1 MSQHSK
7 REKETAATNTK
18 SHAQST
24 RHTSGSSS
32 TNKHSH
38 KKQMPNGTLKANS
51 NTKLNQNSNSSS
63 SAMQATVSGSGS
75 SSSISP
81 STSTSSPQV
90 SHVHGKIQMSKK
102 EKNQKD
108 KQRERERIERE
119 QLVLW
124 RRPLDTSRYCGLE
137 LLALFRTW
145 SARLVQQ
152 RLLLAALI
160 VLGILFS
167 VIYRIDGPHQVAI
180 ELVRRNTWFFVYWL
194 GLGVL
199 SSVGLGTG
207 LHTFLLYLGPH
218 IASVTLAAYECNSLK
233 FPRPPY
239 PDDIICPE
247 EPYDKRVPN
256 LWAIM
261 SKVRL
266 EAFLWGAGTALGEL
280 PPYFMAKAARLS
292 GYDPDDA
299 EELAEFEAL
308 NAKRNQK
315 NLSLMDKGKLFMERV
330 VERIGFFG
338 IMACASIPNPL
349 FDLAGITCGHFLV
362 PFWTF
367 FGATLIGKAIIKMHI
382 QKIFVIIAFN
392 ETLIERAVDLLASL
406 PYFGHKLQ
414 EPFKA
419 FLKNQK
425 QRLHRQQRGAG
436 QGAGIGPD
444 SGNLLSKI
452 FETFVIGMVC
462 YFVVSIVNSLGQ
474 SYHKRLHRKTTSPV
488 LATGPLP
495 TTASVKAVPV
505 PATTPT
511 ATLKKHAKQRALR
524 E

>member
-7 REKETAATNTK
+7 KDSSSSGSGSHAPQSNRHGNSNNK
-18 SHAQST
+18 SHKRQAANGSLKAQSN
-24 RHTSGSSS
+24 S
-32 TNKHSH
+32 HSH
-38 KKQMPNGTLKANS
+38 SQTPSKSPSG
-51 NTKLNQNSNSSS
+51 SNSSS
-63 SAMQATVSGSGS
+63 SSSKSLSGS
-75 SSSISP
+75 SMLD
-81 STSTSSPQV
+81 TTALLA
-90 SHVHGKIQMSKK
+90 GKAQTK
-102 EKNQKD
+102 KNQKD
-108 KQRERERIERE
+108 KQRERERAERS

-124 RRPLDTSRYCGLE
+124 RRPLQTTKYCGLE
-137 LLALFRTW
+137 LAALLRTW
-145 SARLVQQ
+145 STRLLQQ

-160 VLGILFS
+160 VLGIVFS
-167 VIYRIDGPHQVAI
+167 VIYKIDGPHQLGI
-180 ELVRRNTWFFVYWL
+180 EFVRRNTWFFVYWL

-218 IASVTLAAYECNSLK
+218 IASVTLAAYECNSLR
-233 FPRPPY
+233 FPQPPY

-256 LWAIM
+256 IWSIM
-261 SKVRL
+261 SKVRM

-292 GYDPDDA
+292 GYDPEDA

-308 NAKRNQK
+308 NAKRHQK

-330 VERIGFFG
+330 VERVGFFG
-338 IMACASIPNPL
+338 ILACASIPNPL

-367 FGATLIGKAIIKMHI
+367 FGATLIGKAVIKMHI

-406 PYFGHKLQ
+406 PLLGHKLQ
-414 EPFKA
+414 EPFKS

-425 QRLHRQQRGAG
+425 QRLHRQQRGAAG
-436 QGAGIGPD
+436 SGSGAGD
-444 SGNLLSKI
+444 SGNLLSRI

-462 YFVVSIVNSLGQ
+462 YFVVSIVNSLAQ
-474 SYHKRLHRKTTSPV
+474 SYHKRLHKKP
-488 LATGPLP
+488 ATG
-495 TTASVKAVPV
+495 A
-505 PATTPT
+505 ATTPT
-511 ATLKKHAKQRALR
+511 RLAAGPSKKAGKQKALR
-524 E
+524 D

>member
-7 REKETAATNTK
+7 KESNSHATQSNRHSSGSTNSSTTGSSNNK
-18 SHAQST
+18 SHKRQAANGNLKGNSHSHTQLQSHSQSHSQAT
-24 RHTSGSSS
+24 APSKSPSSSSGRSILSGSSMQD
-32 TNKHSH
+32 T
-38 KKQMPNGTLKANS
+38 
-51 NTKLNQNSNSSS
+51 S
-63 SAMQATVSGSGS
+63 SAASLLSR
-75 SSSISP
+75 
-81 STSTSSPQV
+81 
-90 SHVHGKIQMSKK
+90 K

-108 KQRERERIERE
+108 KQRERERVERS

-124 RRPLDTSRYCGLE
+124 RRPLQTTKYCGLE
-137 LLALFRTW
+137 LAALVRTW
-145 SARLVQQ
+145 STRLLQQ

-160 VLGILFS
+160 VLGIVFS
-167 VIYRIDGPHQVAI
+167 VIYKIDGPHQLAI
-180 ELVRRNTWFFVYWL
+180 EFVRRNTWFFVYWL

-218 IASVTLAAYECNSLK
+218 IASVTLAAYECNSLR
-233 FPRPPY
+233 FPQPPY

-247 EPYDKRVPN
+247 EPYDKKVPN
-256 LWAIM
+256 IWSIM

-292 GYDPDDA
+292 GYDPEDA

-308 NAKRNQK
+308 NAKRHQK

-330 VERIGFFG
+330 VERVGFFG
-338 IMACASIPNPL
+338 ILACASIPNPL

-367 FGATLIGKAIIKMHI
+367 FGATLIGKAVIKMHI

-406 PYFGHKLQ
+406 PLLGHKLQ
-414 EPFKA
+414 EPFKS
-419 FLKNQK
+419 FLNNQK
-425 QRLHRQQRGAG
+425 QRLHRQQRGAA
-436 QGAGIGPD
+436 GAGSGAGD
-444 SGNLLSKI
+444 SGNLLSRI

-462 YFVVSIVNSLGQ
+462 YFVVSIVNSLAQ
-474 SYHKRLHRKTTSPV
+474 SYHKRLHKKS
-488 LATGPLP
+488 
-495 TTASVKAVPV
+495 ASG

-511 ATLKKHAKQRALR
+511 RLAVPNQKKLGKQKALR
-524 E
+524 D

>member
-7 REKETAATNTK
+7 KE
-18 SHAQST
+18 
-24 RHTSGSSS
+24 SSS
-32 TNKHSH
+32 GHAIQSNRQHSS
-38 KKQMPNGTLKANS
+38 G
-51 NTKLNQNSNSSS
+51 NSNSNNKSHKRQAANGNLKAQSNSHHPHSQTSSKSLSS
-63 SAMQATVSGSGS
+63 SSGSGS
-75 SSSISP
+75 SSSS
-81 STSTSSPQV
+81 SSRSLSGSSMQDTSTSLLPAAAA
-90 SHVHGKIQMSKK
+90 GKAQK
-102 EKNQKD
+102 KNQKD
-108 KQRERERIERE
+108 KQRERERAERS

-124 RRPLDTSRYCGLE
+124 RHPLQTTKYCGLE
-137 LLALFRTW
+137 LAALLRTW
-145 SARLVQQ
+145 SIRLLQQ

-160 VLGILFS
+160 VLGIVFS
-167 VIYRIDGPHQVAI
+167 VIYKIDGPHQLAI
-180 ELVRRNTWFFVYWL
+180 EFVRRNTWFFVYWL

-218 IASVTLAAYECNSLK
+218 IASVTLAAYECNSLR
-233 FPRPPY
+233 FPQPPY

-256 LWAIM
+256 IWSIM
-261 SKVRL
+261 SKVRM

-292 GYDPDDA
+292 GYDPEDA

-308 NAKRNQK
+308 NAKRHQK

-330 VERIGFFG
+330 VERVGFFG
-338 IMACASIPNPL
+338 ILACASIPNPL

-367 FGATLIGKAIIKMHI
+367 FGATLIGKAVIKMHI

-406 PYFGHKLQ
+406 PLLGHKLQ
-414 EPFKA
+414 EPFKS

-425 QRLHRQQRGAG
+425 QRLHRQQRGAA
-436 QGAGIGPD
+436 GAGAGAGD
-444 SGNLLSKI
+444 SGNLLSRI

-462 YFVVSIVNSLGQ
+462 YFVVSIVNSLAQ
-474 SYHKRLHRKTTSPV
+474 SYHKRLHKKPP
-488 LATGPLP
+488 TG
-495 TTASVKAVPV
+495 AGAGA
-505 PATTPT
+505 ATTPT
-511 ATLKKHAKQRALR
+511 RLAAAAAAGPSKKSGKQKALR
-524 E
+524 D